1 MRLRSWLHSRV
12 AVHVIGAAS
21 LHVACGVS
29 SLHVACSND
38 VKPSSTGA
46 TGTGGSASYAE
57 PLFDGNVGSATGDA
71 GEPAERC
78 TGTTPEEGLIDIP
91 VSDPGIRYVGRVVE
105 TADSVTFAFPAVQ
118 IQTVFNGDAIDMQL
132 HDYGARS
139 ATSTNYYWVI
149 LDGNARKL
157 ETCSA
162 RRAYPLARNLSAGP
176 HTLTIVKRTE
186 SGPGGQSNTGKG
198 DFLGFRVHPG
208 TSLSSP
214 PIPTRLMEFVGDSIT
229 CGYGNEVS
237 TTTPD
242 DSKFT
247 SVNEDAYHAYGAVT
261 ARAFDADYV
270 AVAVSGRGLTRNYSG
285 FSGSLVPAIYETSLP
300 EESTAPAWDHG
311 NYTPDVIVV
320 NVGTNDFSPGI
331 ALDELDA
338 FRATFRQRYIDFLTR
353 IRSVH
358 STASIVAVVGPM
370 MGDSYPAGYNALTSI
385 TSDIQAAVEARH
397 TANDNDVYFFAFA
410 PQTSPY
416 GEDWH
421 PTIATHQK
429 MAAALQP
436 FVANIRGW

>member
-1 MRLRSWLHSRV
+1 MRRRSWLHSRLTV
-12 AVHVIGAAS
+12 LGIGVAS
-21 LHVACGVS
+21 LHVACSAS
-29 SLHVACSND
+29 SLHRAHSND
-38 VKPSSTGA
+38 AKPSNGA
-46 TGTGGSASYAE
+46 TGTGDTTGNAE
-57 PLFDGNVGSATGDA
+57 PLFNGNVGTTSTGA
-71 GEPAERC
+71 GAAVHC
-78 TGTTPEEGLIDIP
+78 TGTTPEEGFVDIP

-105 TADSVTFAFPAVQ
+105 TADSVTFAFSAVQ
-118 IQTVFNGDAIDMQL
+118 IQTVFNGDAIDMKL
-132 HDYGARS
+132 NDYGTHS
-139 ATSTNYYWVI
+139 ATTTNYYWVI

-162 RRAYPLARNLSAGP
+162 RRAYSLARNLSAGP
-176 HTLTIVKRTE
+176 HTLAIVKRTE
-186 SGPGGQSNTGKG
+186 SAPGGKFNTGKG
-198 DFLGFRVHPG
+198 EFLGFRVHPG
-208 TSLSSP
+208 TTLSAP
-214 PIPTRLMEFVGDSIT
+214 RKPTRLMEFVGDSIT

-237 TTTPD
+237 TKNPGALR
-242 DSKFT
+242 FT
-247 SVNEDAYHAYGAVT
+247 AANEDAYHAYGAVT

-285 FSGSLVPAIYETSLP
+285 SAGDLVPTIYETSLP
-300 EESTAPAWDHG
+300 DVSTAPPWNHG

-331 ALDELDA
+331 ALNELDA
-338 FRATFRQRYIDFLTR
+338 FRATFRKRYIDFLTR
-353 IRSVH
+353 IRVVH
-358 STASIVAVVGPM
+358 SSASIVAVVGPM